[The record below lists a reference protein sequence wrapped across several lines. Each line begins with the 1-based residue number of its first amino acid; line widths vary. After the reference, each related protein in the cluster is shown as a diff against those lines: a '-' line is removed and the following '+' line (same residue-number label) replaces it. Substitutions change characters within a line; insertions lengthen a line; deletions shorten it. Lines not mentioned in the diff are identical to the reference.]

1 MQLSRR
7 AFLAATGAVAAP
19 LLLPGCGFVGGSS
32 GSGSGTGAEGTLTFT
47 TWGTDAELAGFRSAI
62 DAFQQANDGATV
74 ELNAVPYEQ
83 MFTNI
88 DAQLQAGN
96 PPDIFRVPYY
106 TFGAY
111 AGAGQLLDLSSHLS
125 DGVQDQF
132 TETAWAAVQNGGSP
146 YGLPHHTDTSAILY
160 NKTLLDAAGI
170 TDVPTSVEDAWSWEE
185 LGEVADRLK
194 AGLPEGSY
202 PFAYNWQGNGVTRW
216 LSLLFQADG
225 AFLDTD
231 QKTPLIDSDAGRSA
245 VEFSSSFFRNGWVPD
260 TDTTTSSTYA
270 ADTWFSGTVAM
281 VWSGAFQVPDADTTA
296 DFEWGVTYAPV
307 DVRGGGDFGGN
318 ALVATQATSQPE
330 LAASFLEFVTAREQ
344 MQGFCQSASLLPTRP
359 DLLDGS
365 LSFDVRPET
374 TDVFVGQAGQVQPQD
389 AAQVAS
395 PSMSAIIPVLKTQLD
410 AAFLGSQDAATTV
423 TNMAQG
429 IADATGA

>member
-1 MQLSRR
+1 MQFSRR

-19 LLLPGCGFVGGSS
+19 LLLPGCGFTGGGSG
-32 GSGSGTGAEGTLTFT
+32 GSGDTDTLTFT
-47 TWGTDAELAGFRSAI
+47 TWGTDAELASFRSAI
-62 DAFQQANDGATV
+62 AAFQEANEGMTV

-111 AGAGQLLDLSSHLS
+111 AGQGQLLDLSPHLS

-132 TETAWAAVQNGGSP
+132 TETAWAAVQNGDSP
-146 YGLPHHTDTSAILY
+146 FGLPHHTDTSAILY
-160 NKTLLDAAGI
+160 NADLLAAAGI
-170 TDVPTSVEDAWSWEE
+170 TDIPTRVEDAWTWDE
-185 LGEVADRLK
+185 LSAVAEQLK
-194 AGLPEGSY
+194 ANLPGGTY

-231 QKTPLIDSDAGRSA
+231 QQTPLIDSDAGRAA

-270 ADTWFSGTVAM
+270 ADSWFSGTVAM
-281 VWSGAFQVPDADTTA
+281 VWSGAFQIPDAVDTA
-296 DFEWGVTYAPV
+296 DFEWGVTFAPRR
-307 DVRGGGDFGGN
+307 VRGGGDFGGN
-318 ALVATQATSQPE
+318 ALVATADTARPE
-330 LAASFLEFVTAREQ
+330 LAAAFLEFVTAREQ
-344 MQGFCQSASLLPTRP
+344 MQAFCQSASLLPTRP

-365 LSFDVRPET
+365 LAFDVRPEL
-374 TDVFVGQAGQVQPQD
+374 TDVFVGQASQVQPQD

-395 PSMSAIIPVLKTQLD
+395 PSMAGIIPVLKQELD
-410 AAFLGSQDAATTV
+410 AAFLGSQDAAATV
-423 TNMAQG
+423 TAMAQG